1 MESSRN
7 KRLQGPT
14 EQTSLPLSDL
24 RGSLSPLKPPGG
36 SGRSPK
42 EDPLIAQARDLL
54 QPEEGGGSDSKEFQS
69 KFQLDASIPE
79 LEGGNQG
86 EEQSDDRESGSQ
98 LEREKGVCLFVSLFT
113 YCLLIVYL
121 PEEGSG
127 SGRCSELLERLKG
140 VFDRLQK
147 LYPAS
152 LSPVRDISEGSD
164 TQLAGSVIA

>member
-42 EDPLIAQARDLL
+42 EDPLIAQARDIL
-54 QPEEGGGSDSKEFQS
+54 QPEEGGDSDSKEFQS

-86 EEQSDDRESGSQ
+86 EEQSDDRDSGSQ
-98 LEREKGVCLFVSLFT
+98 LEREKGVCLFVCLFV
-113 YCLLIVYL
+113 CLLIVYL
-121 PEEGSG
+121 LFIYQRRG
-127 SGRCSELLERLKG
+127 LKVGG
-140 VFDRLQK
+140 V
-147 LYPAS
+147 AS
-152 LSPVRDISEGSD
+152 CRRD
-164 TQLAGSVIA
+164 